1 MRTSQSHGR
10 TETSG
15 FLGAVRPT
23 PVTHQPRYTQVSSHI
38 RSRQEVSGID
48 VPV

>member
-1 MRTSQSHGR
+1 MRMSQSHGC
-10 TETSG
+10 TKALS
-15 FLGAVRPT
+15 FLGAVRPA
-23 PVTHQPRYTQVSSHI
+23 PGTHRPRYTQVSSHI